1 MTDDT
6 ASDLADRVQAGDL
19 RLYELEG
26 HADADTAAAARR
38 EFLERETGADTD
50 ALGSFSFDT
59 EQASESAVENLAG
72 GTQLP
77 LGVAGPLAVDGGAAD
92 GEFHLPMATTEGA
105 LVASVNRGCSA
116 ITAAGGANARVTKTG
131 MTRAPV
137 FRVADVT
144 EGAEVAEWAEANH
157 DALKAA
163 AEGTTSHGELTDVT
177 PYVVGDSV
185 YLRFRYDTKDA
196 MGMNMATIATEAAS
210 EVVERETPAEL
221 VAQSGNLCTDKKPAA
236 INAVEGRGRT
246 VTADV
251 TIPRDVV
258 EERFDTTPEAIEEA
272 NTRKN
277 LVGSA
282 KAGSLGFNAHAA
294 NVVAAVFLATG
305 QDAAQVVEGSNAI
318 TTVEAREDALYGS
331 VNLASLEVGT
341 VGGGTKLPTQREA
354 LDVLGVR
361 GGGDPAGA
369 NADALA
375 EVIAAGALAGELN
388 LLAALA
394 SRNLSSAHAELGR

>member
-1 MTDDT
+1 MTD

-19 RLYELEG
+19 RLYELED

-38 EFLERETGADTD
+38 ELLERETGAGLD
-50 ALGSFSFDT
+50 ATGAFAFDAD
-59 EQASESAVENLAG
+59 EVDSNVENLAG

-77 LGVAGPLAVDGGAAD
+77 LGVAGPLAVAGGSAD
-92 GEFHLPMATTEGA
+92 GEFYLPLATTEGA

-116 ITAAGGANARVTKTG
+116 VTAAGGANARVTKVG

-137 FRVADVT
+137 FRVEDVT
-144 EGAEVAEWAEANH
+144 EGAEVAEWVEDNV
-157 DALKAA
+157 DALREA
-163 AEGTTSHGELTDVT
+163 AEGTTSHGELTEVT

-185 YLRFRYDTKDA
+185 YLRFAYDTKDA

-210 EVVERETPAEL
+210 EVVEAETPAEL
-221 VAQSGNLCTDKKPAA
+221 VALSGNLCADKKPAA

-251 TIPRDVV
+251 TIPREVV

-277 LVGSA
+277 LIGSA

-294 NVVAAVFLATG
+294 NTVAAVFLATG

-318 TTVEAREDALYGS
+318 TTVEDRGDELYAS

-361 GGGDPAGA
+361 GGGDPAGS

-375 EVIAAGALAGELN
+375 EVIAAGALAGELS

-394 SRNLSSAHAELGR
+394 SRHLSSAHAELGR

>member
-1 MTDDT
+1 MPDD

-19 RLYELEG
+19 RLYELDDET
-26 HADADTAAAARR
+26 DADTAAAARR
-38 EFLERETGADTD
+38 AVLERETDADTD
-50 ALGSFSFDT
+50 ALGAFAFDAD
-59 EQASESAVENLAG
+59 QAADTAVENLTG
-72 GTQLP
+72 GAQLP
-77 LGVAGPLAVDGGAAD
+77 LGVAGPVALSGGAAD
-92 GEFHLPMATTEGA
+92 GEYYLPMATTEGA

-144 EGAEVAEWAEANH
+144 EGAEVAQWADDNT
-157 DALKAA
+157 DALAAA
-163 AEGTTSHGELTDVT
+163 AESTTSHGELTDVT
-177 PYVVGDSV
+177 PYVVGDNV

-210 EVVERETPAEL
+210 ELVEDETPAEL
-221 VAQSGNLCTDKKPAA
+221 VAVSGNLCTDKKPAA

-251 TIPRDVV
+251 TIPQDVV
-258 EERFDTTPEAIEEA
+258 EERFDTTPAAIEEA

-277 LVGSA
+277 LIGSA

-305 QDAAQVVEGSNAI
+305 QDAAQVVEGANAI
-318 TTVEAREDALYGS
+318 TTVEARDDALYAS

-341 VGGGTKLPTQREA
+341 VGGGTTLPTQREA

-375 EVIAAGALAGELN
+375 EIIAVGALAGEIN

-394 SRNLSSAHAELGR
+394 SRRLSAAHADLGR

>member
-1 MTDDT
+1 MTD
-6 ASDLADRVQAGDL
+6 ASDLADRVQAGEL
-19 RLYELEG
+19 RLYELED

-38 EFLERETGADTD
+38 ELLERETGADTD
-50 ALGSFSFDT
+50 ELGSYSFDAA
-59 EQASESAVENLAG
+59 QASETAVENLAG

-77 LGVAGPLAVDGGAAD
+77 LGVAGPVAVNGAAAD
-92 GEFHLPMATTEGA
+92 DEYYLPMATTEGA

-144 EGAEVAEWAEANH
+144 EGAEVAEWTKDNH

-163 AEGTTSHGELTDVT
+163 AEETTSHGELTDVT

-210 EVVERETPAEL
+210 EVVEAETPAEL
-221 VAQSGNLCTDKKPAA
+221 VAVSGNLCTDKKPAA

-246 VTADV
+246 VSADV
-251 TIPRDVV
+251 TIARDVV

-277 LVGSA
+277 LIGSA

-318 TTVEAREDALYGS
+318 TTVEAREDDLYAS

-361 GGGDPAGA
+361 GGGDPAGT

-375 EVIAAGALAGELN
+375 EIIAAGALAGEIN

-394 SRNLSSAHAELGR
+394 SRHLSSAHAELGR